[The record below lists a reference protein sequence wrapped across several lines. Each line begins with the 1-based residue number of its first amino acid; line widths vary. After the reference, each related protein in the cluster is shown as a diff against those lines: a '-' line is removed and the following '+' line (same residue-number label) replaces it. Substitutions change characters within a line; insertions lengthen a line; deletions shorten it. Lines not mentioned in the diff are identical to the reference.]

1 VKADAKSVALIVA
14 AVVIAYANGLDGPFI
29 LDDYAAIAGNSSI
42 RDLWN
47 PAVLTPAPELPVSG
61 RPVANVSFALSYAI
75 GGLSERGYHAANIA
89 IHLACVLLLF
99 GLLRRT
105 LSTGALVAALIWAVH
120 PLNTEAVDYITQ
132 RTELLFGFFY
142 LLTMYAGV
150 RALSMPRRLA
160 WQSIAVA
167 SCALGMGSKESMV
180 TAPLMVVL
188 YDRSF
193 AYGSF
198 RQAFAKRWQLYAALA
213 ATWLVLAAV
222 VATSPRAVSAGLSS
236 GVSPATYLWNQA
248 ILVPH
253 YLRLAIWP
261 RGLAVD
267 YGWPRPLRF
276 ADVLP
281 QVALLA
287 TLVTLSIVALARWPQ
302 VGFWGAWF
310 FITLAPASSLVPIAT
325 EVGAERRMYLPLAGL
340 SVLFAMA
347 LARVAAAGG
356 RIREMGVTIAAGA
369 AIVSALT
376 AMTIA
381 RNREYASPLLLAQVT
396 VERWPSAVAHATY
409 GVELERAGQHD
420 EALAEL
426 RQAVAGGDFR
436 AEYPLGGALF
446 DAGRTDEAIAH
457 LRAYLYEGSGPQK
470 LQTDARR
477 MLATAYFQKQ
487 NWPAAV
493 SEFERVLSDTPDDE
507 ASRRYLADAL
517 FAQRAYEPAAAA
529 YERFLEV
536 RPTDVD
542 ALTNL
547 GISLAATGKI
557 DTALAAFRRAA
568 SADPRNLDARTNVV
582 QMLLLMGRY
591 DEAEAQARDAARS
604 NPADP
609 RARDLIDRVAVARRR

>member
-1 VKADAKSVALIVA
+1 VNAHAKSVALIVA
-14 AVVIAYANGLDGPFI
+14 AVVIAYANSLNGPFI
-29 LDDYAAIAGNSSI
+29 LDDYAAIVGNTSI
-42 RDLWN
+42 HDLWN

-61 RPVANVSFALSYAI
+61 RPVANVSFAVSYAI
-75 GGLSERGYHAANIA
+75 GGLSETGYHAANIA
-89 IHLACVLLLF
+89 IHLACALLLF
-99 GLLRRT
+99 GLLHRT
-105 LSTGALVAALIWAVH
+105 LNAVALVAALIWAIH
-120 PLNTEAVDYITQ
+120 PLNTEAVDYMTQ
-132 RTELLFGFFY
+132 RTELLLGLFY

-150 RALSMPRRLA
+150 RALSTPRRLL

-180 TAPLMVVL
+180 TAPLMAVL

-198 RQAFAKRWQLYAALA
+198 RQAFAKRWRFYGALA
-213 ATWLVLAAV
+213 GTWLVLAAV
-222 VATSPRAVSAGLSS
+222 VATSPRTVSAGFSS

-267 YGWPRPLRF
+267 YGWPLPLRF

-287 TLVTLSIVALARWPQ
+287 GLVTLTIVALARWPRI
-302 VGFWGAWF
+302 GLWGAWF
-310 FITLAPASSLVPIAT
+310 FITLAPTSSLVPIAT

-340 SVLFAMA
+340 AVLFTIA
-347 LARVAAAGG
+347 LARVAAAAG
-356 RIREMGVTIAAGA
+356 RAREMRVTIAAGA
-369 AIVSALT
+369 AIASALT
-376 AMTIA
+376 ATTIA
-381 RNREYASPLLLAQVT
+381 RNREYASPLVLARVT

-409 GVELERAGQHD
+409 GVELDRTGKHD
-420 EALAEL
+420 GALAEL

-457 LRAYLYEGSGPQK
+457 LRAYLNDGSGPQK

-487 NWPAAV
+487 NWPAAT
-493 SEFERVLSDTPDDE
+493 SEFERVLSDTPDDG

-517 FAQRAYEPAAAA
+517 FAQHAYEPAAAA
-529 YERFLEV
+529 YEHFLEV

-547 GISLAATGKI
+547 GISLAATGK
-557 DTALAAFRRAA
+557 TEPALAAFRRAS

-591 DEAEAQARDAARS
+591 DEAEAQARDAARL

-609 RARDLIDRVAVARRR
+609 RARDLIDRVGAARRR